1 MMNLRPTSFARW
13 TPNWLDLTIVAL
25 SWVLVVAALR
35 TATTIVT
42 PDRGFIYFLV
52 YAVIGATVFGL
63 GIPLA
68 WMVFVRHRS
77 IAELGVTT
85 RRWPVSLGLQA
96 VFAVLLYFAAYRGA
110 VVDLPPTI
118 QLVPLVTLALAIGF
132 FEAVFWRGWVLLRLV
147 ESFGAVPAI
156 LLGSLMYAAY
166 HIGYGMDLGEMVFL
180 FFIGIMFAVVF
191 LITRSVLILW
201 PVFQPMGQLV
211 TLIEDRLTLPF
222 LATVGF
228 AEVLIVMV
236 VLVFLAGRY
245 QRKRRAPSRVV

>member
-1 MMNLRPTSFARW
+1 MPQRVGTPYITLRE
-13 TPNWLDLTIVAL
+13 
-25 SWVLVVAALR
+25 
-35 TATTIVT
+35 
-42 PDRGFIYFLV
+42 G
-52 YAVIGATVFGL
+52 
-63 GIPLA
+63 
-68 WMVFVRHRS
+68 
-77 IAELGVTT
+77 
-85 RRWPVSLGLQA
+85 
-96 VFAVLLYFAAYRGA
+96 
-110 VVDLPPTI
+110 
-118 QLVPLVTLALAIGF
+118 TL

-211 TLIEDRLTLPF
+211 TLIQDRLTLPF

-228 AEVLIVMV
+228 VEVLVVMV
-236 VLVFLAGRY
+236 VAAYFAGRY
-245 QRKRRAPSRVV
+245 QRRRSGAPRRVM